1 MKNEILGQNFARQEE
16 FAVEETNKKAVKTVG
31 DKKTILKEYVVITI
45 GIFLAS
51 LAIYLFMIPGNII
64 FGSITGL
71 AMILVNFIPVQVSVM
86 TFILNMICL
95 VIGFVF
101 VGREFGAKTV
111 YTSILMPVFLYIFE
125 VLFPNN
131 PSLTGDMTLDALSCI
146 LIISVGQAMM
156 FNANASS
163 GGLDILGKVLNK
175 YLHVELGKSIAF
187 IGAITVALSLFVY
200 DTKTLV
206 VGFLGTYFNG
216 IVLDEFISGFSKRK
230 RVCIL
235 SEQHEKLADYIMH
248 DISRGVTLYEAKGGY
263 DNKPKVEIVTILA
276 KNEYALLMEYIR
288 KNDPKA
294 FVTVSTVSEVVGYW
308 NVNKLRF

>member
-1 MKNEILGQNFARQEE
+1 MKNEILGQNFAQQEE

-51 LAIYLFMIPGNII
+51 LAIYFFKIPGNII

-101 VGREFGAKTV
+101 VGREIGAKTV
-111 YTSILMPVFLYIFE
+111 YTSLLVPVFLYFFE

>member
-1 MKNEILGQNFARQEE
+1 
-16 FAVEETNKKAVKTVG
+16 
-31 DKKTILKEYVVITI
+31 
-45 GIFLAS
+45 
-51 LAIYLFMIPGNII
+51 
-64 FGSITGL
+64 
-71 AMILVNFIPVQVSVM
+71 
-86 TFILNMICL
+86 
-95 VIGFVF
+95 
-101 VGREFGAKTV
+101 
-111 YTSILMPVFLYIFE
+111 
-125 VLFPNN
+125 
-131 PSLTGDMTLDALSCI
+131 MTLDALSCI

-216 IVLDEFISGFSKRK
+216 IVVDEFISGFSKRK